1 MTMPALP
8 TAAHGAL
15 PSTAR
20 GALEGLR
27 VLDLSRV
34 LAGPLA
40 AQILA
45 DLGADV
51 IKIERPGRG
60 DDSREWAPPHMTR
73 EPISPLDESVYFWTC
88 NRGKR
93 SAEIDIA
100 SAEGQQTVARLAAEA
115 DVLIENFKVGTL
127 ARFGLDHGTLAAAN
141 PRLIYCS
148 ITGFGQTGPY
158 RERPGY
164 DTIVQALG
172 GLMSITGNPDS
183 EPGGGPR
190 KCGVAIADQMT
201 ALYAVVAILAAVNE
215 RHRSGQGQNID
226 MSLLDVQVAALSNI
240 GMNYLATGDTP
251 QRAGNRLTTVYPSD
265 NFRCRDGDLMLI
277 VGNDEQFRRCCRAL
291 GMPGIADDPR
301 FARNA
306 ARLQHAAALA
316 PLIAQALATR
326 SVAEC
331 QHLLDQA
338 GVPASPINTLG
349 QVFADPQVVAREM
362 VREVTGPEGKKV
374 FVIANPI
381 RMSRTPP
388 ASGHTP
394 PKLGEHTAQ
403 VAHGWP
409 AST

>member
-1 MTMPALP
+1 MSNAR
-8 TAAHGAL
+8 A

-20 GALEGLR
+20 TALDGLR

-73 EPISPLDESVYFWTC
+73 EPTSPLDESVYFWTC

-100 SAEGQQTVARLAAEA
+100 SAEGQRTVARLAAEA
-115 DVLIENFKVGTL
+115 DVLIENFKVGAL
-127 ARFGLDHGTLAAAN
+127 ARFGLDHDTLAAAN

-201 ALYAVVAILAAVNE
+201 ALYAVVAILAAINE
-215 RHRSGQGQNID
+215 RQGSGQGQWID

-240 GMNYLATGDTP
+240 GMNYLATGHTP
-251 QRAGNRLTTVYPSD
+251 QRFGNRLSTVYPSD
-265 NFRCRDGDLMLI
+265 NFRCRDGNLMLI
-277 VGNDEQFRRCCRAL
+277 VGNDEQFRRFCRAL
-291 GMPGIADDPR
+291 EMPGIAEDAR
-301 FARNA
+301 FARNS
-306 ARLQHAAALA
+306 ARLQYVEELA
-316 PLIAQALATR
+316 PLISQALATR

-331 QHLLDQA
+331 QALLDDA
-338 GVPASPINTLG
+338 GVPASPINDVA
-349 QVFADPQVVAREM
+349 QVFADPHVVAREM
-362 VREVTGPEGKKV
+362 VHEVAGPEGRMV
-374 FVIANPI
+374 RVIANPI

-388 ASGHTP
+388 ANGHTP
-394 PKLGEHTAQ
+394 PKLGEHTSQ
-403 VAHGWP
+403 IAHGWP
-409 AST
+409 AAM

>member
-8 TAAHGAL
+8 TAACGAL
-15 PSTAR
+15 PSAAH

-100 SAEGQQTVARLAAEA
+100 SAEGQRTVARLAAEA
-115 DVLIENFKVGTL
+115 DVLIENFKVGAL
-127 ARFGLDHGTLAAAN
+127 ARFGLDHDTLAAAN

-201 ALYAVVAILAAVNE
+201 ALYAVVAILAAINE
-215 RHRSGQGQNID
+215 RQGSGQGQWID

-240 GMNYLATGDTP
+240 GMNYLATGNTP
-251 QRAGNRLTTVYPSD
+251 QRSGNRLATVYPSD

-277 VGNDEQFRRCCRAL
+277 VGNDEQFRRFCRAL
-291 GMPGIADDPR
+291 EMPGIAEDAR
-301 FARNA
+301 FARNS
-306 ARLQHAAALA
+306 ARLQYVEELA
-316 PLIAQALATR
+316 PLISQALATR

-331 QHLLDQA
+331 QALLDDVFQA
-338 GVPASPINTLG
+338 ATGEILHRDIGVIVGKSLVENPDHIG
-349 QVFADPQVVAREM
+349 M
-362 VREVTGPEGKKV
+362 VDTG
-374 FVIANPI
+374 NQ
-381 RMSRTPP
+381 R
-388 ASGHTP
+388 
-394 PKLGEHTAQ
+394 
-403 VAHGWP
+403 
-409 AST
+409 